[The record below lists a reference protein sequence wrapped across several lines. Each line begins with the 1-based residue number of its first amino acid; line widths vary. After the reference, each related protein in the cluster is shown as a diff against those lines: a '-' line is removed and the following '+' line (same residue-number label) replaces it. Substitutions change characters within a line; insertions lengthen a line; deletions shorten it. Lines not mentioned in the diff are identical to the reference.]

1 MEGAGSPV
9 EMNLKDRDLAWRSV
23 PVVGICD
30 GYQMLGEK
38 LLDPEGVESS
48 QAEALGLG
56 LLPLTTVFAVTK
68 ETHRVEGEVAV
79 AEGLL
84 EGAKGLSF
92 RGYEIH
98 MGRPMGE
105 GLKEPFEISKR
116 SGEACNEPDGVL
128 SPSGRILGTYVH
140 GLFENPPLRRAI
152 LERVAEWKGVKMP
165 SLGTEFDQDREY
177 DQLAEVVRSS
187 LDMDLIY
194 RLVGLKKTAP

>member
-1 MEGAGSPV
+1 
-9 EMNLKDRDLAWRSV
+9 MNLKDRDLARRSV

-84 EGAKGLSF
+84 EGAKGISF

-128 SPSGRILGTYVH
+128 SPSGRVLGTYVH
-140 GLFENPPLRRAI
+140 GLNPPLRRAI

-165 SLGTEFDQDREY
+165 SPGTEFDQDWEY

-194 RLVGLKKTAP
+194 SLVGLKKTAP